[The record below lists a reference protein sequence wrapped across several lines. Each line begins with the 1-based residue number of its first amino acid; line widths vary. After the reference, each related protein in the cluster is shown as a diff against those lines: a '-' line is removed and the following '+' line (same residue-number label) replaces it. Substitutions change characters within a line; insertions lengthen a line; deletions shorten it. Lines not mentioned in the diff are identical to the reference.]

1 MTNEELEQKV
11 KRLEE
16 QLTEIRIEMLERKAS
31 FIPYKPYEVEVPED
45 IGNYYFVSECG
56 AINLLKDVFFS
67 VDYEK
72 VYLRGLAFKTKE
84 EAEQFDKERILIN
97 KLKEWGKEHNKGWIP
112 NWKDFDEE
120 KNSVIYDNKHENFK
134 TIENYYYQEIIKLP
148 YFKSEEIAEQFIDEF
163 GKEIKEVLY

>member
-1 MTNEELEQKV
+1 MNYKELQLQIEQLQQQIKDLKV
-11 KRLEE
+11 KLEE
-16 QLTEIRIEMLERKAS
+16 KTEK
-31 FIPYKPYEVEVPED
+31 KPYEVEVPED

-84 EAEQFDKERILIN
+84 EAEQLDKERLLIK
-97 KLKEWGKEHNKGWIP
+97 KLKDCAKKYNGGWTP
-112 NWKDFDEE
+112 NLNNEYE
-120 KNSVIYDNKHENFK
+120 KKHYIIYRVQDKIFENFH
-134 TIENYYYQEIIKLP
+134 TWHYNHFFKLP

-163 GKEIKEVLY
+163 GEEIKEVFC

>member
-1 MTNEELEQKV
+1 MTNEELEQEV

-16 QLTEIRIEMLERKAS
+16 QIKDLKATLEEKVEK
-31 FIPYKPYEVEVPED
+31 KPYEVEVPED

-56 AINLLKDVFFS
+56 VINLLKDVFFS

-84 EAEQFDKERILIN
+84 EAEQLDKERLLIK
-97 KLKEWGKEHNKGWIP
+97 KLKDCAKKYNGGWTP
-112 NWKDFDEE
+112 NLNDEYE
-120 KNSVIYDNKHENFK
+120 KKHYIIYRVQDKIFENFH
-134 TIENYYYQEIIKLP
+134 TWHYNHFFKLP

-163 GKEIKEVLY
+163 GEEIKEVLL

>member
-1 MTNEELEQKV
+1 MTNEELQEEI

-16 QLTEIRIEMLERKAS
+16 QLTELRFKISKS
-31 FIPYKPYEVEVPED
+31 KVDDKPYKVEVPED

-56 AINLLKDVFFS
+56 AITLLKDVFFS

-97 KLKEWGKEHNKGWIP
+97 KLKNWAKEHQRDWTPDWSNFNETKRYITCKKEQGE
-112 NWKDFDEE
+112 FDM
-120 KNSVIYDNKHENFK
+120 NFCR
-134 TIENYYYQEIIKLP
+134 TFRHFIKLP
-148 YFKSEEIAEQFIDEF
+148 YFKSEEIAEQFIKEF
-163 GKEIKEVLY
+163 GDEIKEVLY